1 MIEIAYIISCSFFN
15 TDFTEEPTDATA
27 EEIRMEAEKWVGRSK
42 CMASLTVTVFVA
54 WVVFAQ
60 YYRHELPAFLYLYN
74 QDNAELT
81 GW

>member
-1 MIEIAYIISCSFFN
+1 
-15 TDFTEEPTDATA
+15 
-27 EEIRMEAEKWVGRSK
+27 MEAEKWVGRSK
-42 CMASLTVTVFVA
+42 CMASVTVALFVV

-60 YYRHELPAFLYLYN
+60 KYRNDLPAFLYLYN